1 MHHPALPKTALGFL
15 PTMYSFSGPSSLP
28 DFDLGHPSMTENQQR
43 SVNSHNSWEA
53 RRLRKHRRV
62 DDEGCSAKKRRL
74 MAETEVDF
82 SETMCPA
89 SSAQQVGLCSPQP
102 CSASQNFTL
111 PQPSSSPP
119 RTETESSCME
129 IESAQRRLQEIED
142 RYGSALKTA
151 GLQTSNVC
159 NKPPGN
165 LRITLEDDDDEDLD
179 VEPTQRR
186 PVLVI
191 SDSLKEGLQCGISDI
206 LPQTVALSVTHSGM
220 ELVLWRPPEDPFCQR
235 LKNSLQKQ
243 RKQQIA
249 SRQPPTPCPSPS
261 LSPPSPPADTSCSPL
276 YSFPVLSA
284 AEEEMEL

>member
-142 RYGSALKTA
+142 R
-151 GLQTSNVC
+151 
-159 NKPPGN
+159 
-165 LRITLEDDDDEDLD
+165 ITLEDDDDEDLD

-276 YSFPVLSA
+276 YGFPVLSA

>member
-1 MHHPALPKTALGFL
+1 MHHPKTALGFL

-28 DFDLGHPSMTENQQR
+28 DFDFGHPSMTENQQR
-43 SVNSHNSWEA
+43 SVDSHNSWET

-74 MAETEVDF
+74 TAETEVDF

-102 CSASQNFTL
+102 CSASPNFTL

-119 RTETESSCME
+119 RPETESSCME

-142 RYGSALKTA
+142 R
-151 GLQTSNVC
+151 
-159 NKPPGN
+159 
-165 LRITLEDDDDEDLD
+165 
-179 VEPTQRR
+179 
-186 PVLVI
+186 
-191 SDSLKEGLQCGISDI
+191 
-206 LPQTVALSVTHSGM
+206 THSGM

-235 LKNSLQKQ
+235 LRNSLQKQ

-261 LSPPSPPADTSCSPL
+261 LSPPSPPADTSVSPL

>member
-1 MHHPALPKTALGFL
+1 MHHPALPTTALGFL
-15 PTMYSFSGPSSLP
+15 PAMYSFSGPSSLP
-28 DFDLGHPSMTENQQR
+28 NFDFGLPSMTENQQR
-43 SVNSHNSWEA
+43 SVNSPNSWEA

-74 MAETEVDF
+74 MPETEVDI
-82 SETMCPA
+82 SENTCPVQ
-89 SSAQQVGLCSPQP
+89 SAQQVGLCSPQP
-102 CSASQNFTL
+102 CSASQNFTS
-111 PQPSSSPP
+111 PQPSSSLSRP
-119 RTETESSCME
+119 EAEGSCME

-142 RYGSALKTA
+142 R
-151 GLQTSNVC
+151 
-159 NKPPGN
+159 
-165 LRITLEDDDDEDLD
+165 IILEDDDDDEDLD
-179 VEPTQRR
+179 VEPAQRR

-206 LPQTVALSVTHSGM
+206 LPQTVAQSVTHSGM

-249 SRQPPTPCPSPS
+249 SRQPPTPCVSPSPSPS
-261 LSPPSPPADTSCSPL
+261 LSPPSPPADTSAPL
-276 YSFPVLSA
+276 YTFPVLNA

>member
-1 MHHPALPKTALGFL
+1 MYKRSVSFTVISLSASHHTNAWMHHPALPKTALGFL

-43 SVNSHNSWEA
+43 SVNSHNWEA

-142 RYGSALKTA
+142 
-151 GLQTSNVC
+151 
-159 NKPPGN
+159 
-165 LRITLEDDDDEDLD
+165 RITLEDDDDEDLD